1 MVSTPA
7 SSNTLSLAARITCGA
22 VPEACPLWCA
32 CTSPAASRLTAV
44 AMGPAWRGTASAW
57 GTSGGAPPATSWT
70 VAPPTAASVGSAP
83 RVSGGSGE
91 AALTQA
97 LSSPCPALPGPS
109 PDLLGLVLA
118 AGCRCEAGWT
128 GSNCSEGKSH
138 RPAPPQSPGTWGEGE
153 NGNRLHPHLSVPLAL
168 TSHVNHGIVVL
179 GLLQQILQTGQLKTI
194 EIHSHTSRGQNSKI
208 KVSSEACSL

>member
-1 MVSTPA
+1 M
-7 SSNTLSLAARITCGA
+7 
-22 VPEACPLWCA
+22 
-32 CTSPAASRLTAV
+32 
-44 AMGPAWRGTASAW
+44 AMGRVWRGTASAW

-70 VAPPTAASVGSAP
+70 VAPPTAATVGSAQ

-91 AALTQA
+91 AALTRA
-97 LSSPCPALPGPS
+97 PSSPCPALPGPS

-138 RPAPPQSPGTWGEGE
+138 RTAPPQPPGTWGEGE
-153 NGNRLHPHLSVPLAL
+153 SGNCLHPHLSVCSHLPLAL
-168 TSHVNHGIVVL
+168 TSHVNHCIVVL
-179 GLLQQILQTGQLKTI
+179 ELLQQILQTGQLKTI